1 MTISQHIGATA
12 EYKFY
17 DLLRRPRR
25 VKGSGA
31 FTEKGDFI
39 SDDLGVYYE
48 TKATEKNFYTV
59 SNKELDT
66 AFKNAVNK
74 DLLPVFIIAINTWKG
89 NFNENTIF
97 FAFVLNYNQ
106 KPDIIVDKKSFRIN
120 EKSINDFLGKSFA
133 FQDQKERVWQIIK
146 PDSDM
151 FLLIEEIN
159 NLGGNP

>member
-39 SDDLGVYYE
+39 SDELGVYYE
-48 TKATEKNFYTV
+48 TKATEKDSYAI
-59 SNKELDT
+59 SYKELDI
-66 AFKNAVNK
+66 AFKNSISK
-74 DLLPVFIIAINTWKG
+74 DLLPVFVIAINTWKG
-89 NFNENTIF
+89 NFNESTII
-97 FAFVLNYNQ
+97 FALILQFNRE
-106 KPDIIVDKKSFRIN
+106 PDIIIDKKSFRIN
-120 EKSINDFLGKSFA
+120 ENNINNFLGKTFA
-133 FQDQKERVWQIIK
+133 FQNQQDRVWQMVK
-146 PDSDM
+146 PDSTM